1 MFYEFFLIV
10 IGIYVGQEYDNV
22 PSVSYVIS
30 NVLKYSR
37 QSIQTENE
45 SEKKSQKSKNFFL
58 DMIFNNFQ

>member
-1 MFYEFFLIV
+1 MFYEFFLIA
-10 IGIYVGQEYDNV
+10 IGIYVGQEYDNI